1 MITPVVYLVDDDSHV
16 RSAISGAI
24 RNHGYNV
31 KSFNSAEAFLDQK
44 IEIYSCLVLD
54 VRMPGMT
61 GFQLQ
66 QRLSSLSVSPPI
78 IFLTGYADVTL
89 AVSAM
94 KLGAVDLLTKPVRTE
109 DLIAAVQH
117 ALSISFTKAELNKRL
132 KDHLANLESLTPRER
147 EVFDLIIL
155 GLLNK
160 QVAFKLGTTE
170 RTIKA
175 HRKKVMLKMGA
186 TTVQQLM
193 GIAVKLN
200 LLN

>member
-186 TTVQQLM
+186 TTVQ
-193 GIAVKLN
+193 
-200 LLN
+200 